1 MTLLLREVMNILKDS
16 KIEPINWSKELNK
29 MNDAKE
35 DDYFC
40 LWLNTNDYKELDEH
54 KTLEKLDSI
63 VKKIYSD
70 ISELIDYIN
79 LGNLN
84 ISILQDDELYSF
96 LNKSY
101 FDDATLVNMW
111 DTFGEPINE
120 AINIFKLEVFYS
132 NEYTDEF
139 EIREKICWYFIKMRN
154 HLSKLEAYVEIKSST
169 YCKLFESFG
178 NISAH
183 GWDGGTD
190 KSQKRSDKNFKMLST
205 IYNNSKIDFSTPLVQ
220 MIDGAMYTC
229 YQLIIIKIFM
239 FFKRFEKNLIKAL
252 EKCDVKIEFPPYK

>member
-96 LNKSY
+96 LRTN
-101 FDDATLVNMW
+101 
-111 DTFGEPINE
+111 
-120 AINIFKLEVFYS
+120 
-132 NEYTDEF
+132 
-139 EIREKICWYFIKMRN
+139 
-154 HLSKLEAYVEIKSST
+154 SSSVPSI
-169 YCKLFESFG
+169 L
-178 NISAH
+178 
-183 GWDGGTD
+183 
-190 KSQKRSDKNFKMLST
+190 
-205 IYNNSKIDFSTPLVQ
+205 
-220 MIDGAMYTC
+220 
-229 YQLIIIKIFM
+229 
-239 FFKRFEKNLIKAL
+239 
-252 EKCDVKIEFPPYK
+252 